1 MTHLINTR
9 LGLVAL
15 LLWLATAAAWAQN
28 ITVTGRVLD
37 TAGQTQPGVT
47 VLEQGATNG
56 TSTDGDG
63 RFSLSNVPGTATLV
77 FSAVGSLTQT
87 VPLNGRTSLEI
98 RLAAN
103 QTELNEVVV
112 TGSRATEGRSNI
124 LTTAPVDVISAREIK
139 AFAQTDVTQILT
151 YIAPSFQSTR
161 QTVTDGTDFVDPA
174 TLRGLGPDQVLV
186 LVNGKRR
193 HTSALVNINGTPGR
207 GSVGTDMNVLPPAA
221 IKRIEVLRDGAAAQ
235 YGSDAI
241 AGVINIQL
249 KDDTTGISVS
259 STAGQTAKSDGQLF
273 QADANL
279 GFGLSHRGFVNV
291 SGQFSNRSYVDRS
304 GLDTAPLIYLG
315 TTGGNYPSGLSSQQK
330 LDLKARDNAL
340 VAQNGFDRRD
350 IRVGSADTRTY
361 GSFVNAAYTLA
372 PGIGL
377 EAYFAGG
384 LTRRTGSSGALYR
397 LPTAVAQ
404 TDASLYPNGFLP
416 FINSTVNDGSAIV
429 GLRGKVFGFAA
440 DLSNTYGRN
449 ALQYDISNT
458 LNASLPV
465 GTSPIR
471 FYAGELA
478 FQQNTTNLGFTRK
491 FVEVGPLA
499 TLNVAFGGEFRVD
512 NFQINA
518 GETGSYILGDRK
530 VNGTPAA
537 AGSQGFAGYRPTD
550 ALNQSRN
557 NVSGY
562 LDLES
567 DLTDKLLVDL
577 AGRAERYSDFGSN
590 VSGKVAARYSL
601 LDGLALRGALS
612 NGFRAPSL
620 QQRYFTNSSTQFI
633 SGELREVLTTSND
646 DAITKAF
653 GIGSLKQEKS
663 TNYSVGLT
671 ARVLKTITLTVDAYQ
686 IDIRDRI
693 VLSSQFSRG
702 NPAVAAILTANPRPG
717 QNPVQGVQFFANAV
731 NTRTRGI
738 DVVAN
743 ERLTLGPDSRLT
755 LTAAANFNETTVR
768 SFNSSATIDNNPS
781 LQNTLFD
788 RAQRARLENG
798 QPRSKIN
805 LSADYGY
812 KIFGLNLRTV
822 RFGEVQTKDAN
833 PARSFIDQTYSAK
846 WVTDLTISAQ
856 VIKNIGLSV
865 GVNNLF
871 NIYPDRLY
879 QDPNNNEQSLSYS
892 TLDGTNRGRFPY
904 NSNQFGFNGAFY
916 FGRVNFTL

>member
-1 MTHLINTR
+1 MIKPTTTR
-9 LGLVAL
+9 IGLVAL
-15 LLWLATAAAWAQN
+15 LLWLTTAATWAQN

-37 TAGQTQPGVT
+37 ATGQTQPGVT
-47 VLEQGATNG
+47 VLQQGTSNG
-56 TSTDGDG
+56 TSTAGDG
-63 RFSLSNVPGTATLV
+63 RFSLGNVPGTATLI

-87 VPLNGRTSLEI
+87 VPLNGRTTLEI

-124 LTTAPVDVISAREIK
+124 LTTSPVDVISAREIK
-139 AFAQTDVTQILT
+139 AYAQTDITQILT

-207 GSVGTDMNVLPPAA
+207 GSVGTDLNVIPPAS

-259 STAGQTAKSDGQLF
+259 STAGQTTKSDGQLF

-279 GFGLSHRGFVNV
+279 GFGLGHRGFVDV

-315 TTGGNYPSGLSSQQK
+315 TSGGNYPSGLTDQQK
-330 LDLKARDNAL
+330 LDLKTRDNAL
-340 VAQNGFDRRD
+340 VAQNGFNRRD

-372 PGIGL
+372 PSIGL
-377 EAYFAGG
+377 EAYFSGG

-404 TDASLYPNGFLP
+404 TDASIYPNGFLP

-449 ALQYDISNT
+449 ALKYNISNT
-458 LNASLPV
+458 LNASLPA
-465 GTSPIR
+465 GSSPTS

-491 FVEVGPLA
+491 FIEVGPLA

-518 GETGSYILGDRK
+518 GETGAYVLGTRL
-530 VNGTPAA
+530 VNGSPAA

-562 LDLES
+562 IDLES
-567 DLTDKLLVDL
+567 DLTDKLLVDV

-590 VSGKVAARYSL
+590 VSGKVAARYSI

-620 QQRYFTNSSTQFI
+620 QQRYFTNSSTQFT
-633 SGELREVLTTSND
+633 SGELREVLTTNND

-663 TNYSVGLT
+663 TNYSLGFT

-693 VLSSQFSRG
+693 VLSSQFSRN

-731 NTRTRGI
+731 NTRTRGVDI
-738 DVVAN
+738 VAN

-822 RFGEVQTKDAN
+822 RFGEVQTKDAD
-833 PARSFIDQTYSAK
+833 PTRSYIDQTFSAK
-846 WVTDLTISAQ
+846 WVTDLTVSAQ

-871 NIYPDRLY
+871 NVYPDRLY
-879 QDPNNNEQSLSYS
+879 QDPNNNEQSLTYT

-904 NSNQFGFNGAFY
+904 GSNQFGFSGAYY

>member
-1 MTHLINTR
+1 MIHPTTTR
-9 LGLVAL
+9 IGLVAL
-15 LLWLATAAAWAQN
+15 LLWLTAATTWAQN
-28 ITVTGRVLD
+28 LTVTGRVLD
-37 TAGQTQPGVT
+37 ATGQTQPGVT
-47 VLEQGATNG
+47 VLQQGTSNG

-63 RFSLSNVPGTATLV
+63 RFSLNNVPGTATLV

-87 VPLNGRTSLEI
+87 VPLNGRTTLEI

-124 LTTAPVDVISAREIK
+124 LTTSPVDVISAREIK
-139 AFAQTDVTQILT
+139 AYAQTDITQILT

-207 GSVGTDMNVLPPAA
+207 GSVGTDMNVIPPAA

-259 STAGQTAKSDGQLF
+259 STAGQTTKSDGQLF

-279 GFGLSHRGFVNV
+279 GFGLGHRGFVDV

-315 TTGGNYPSGLSSQQK
+315 TSGGNYPAGLTDQQK

-340 VAQNGFDRRD
+340 VAQNGFNRRD
-350 IRVGSADTRTY
+350 IRVGGADTRTY
-361 GSFVNAAYTLA
+361 GSFVNAAYTLV
-372 PGIGL
+372 PSIGL
-377 EAYFAGG
+377 EAYFSGG

-397 LPTAVAQ
+397 LPTAVTQ
-404 TDASLYPNGFLP
+404 TDASIYPNGFLP

-449 ALQYDISNT
+449 ALKYNISNT

-465 GTSPIR
+465 GTSPTS

-491 FVEVGPLA
+491 FSEVGPLA

-518 GETGSYILGDRK
+518 GDVGSYILGDRK
-530 VNGTPAA
+530 VNGSPAA

-562 LDLES
+562 VDLES
-567 DLTDKLLVDL
+567 DLTDKLLVDV

-590 VSGKVAARYSL
+590 VSGKVAARYSI

-620 QQRYFTNSSTQFI
+620 QQRYFTNSSTQFT

-663 TNYSVGLT
+663 TNYSLGLT
-671 ARVLKTITLTVDAYQ
+671 ARLFKAITLTVDAYQ

-731 NTRTRGI
+731 NTRTQGI
-738 DVVAN
+738 DIVAN

-822 RFGEVQTKDAN
+822 RFGEVQTKDAD
-833 PARSFIDQTYSAK
+833 PTRSYIDQTFSAK

-856 VIKNIGLSV
+856 VIKNIGLSI

-871 NIYPDRLY
+871 NVYPDRLY
-879 QDPNNNEQSLSYS
+879 QDPNNNEQSLTYT

-904 NSNQFGFNGAFY
+904 GSNQFGFSGAYY

>member
-1 MTHLINTR
+1 M
-9 LGLVAL
+9 AL
-15 LLWLATAAAWAQN
+15 LLWLTTAAAWAQN
-28 ITVTGRVLD
+28 LTVTGRVLD

-47 VLEQGATNG
+47 VLQQGTSNG
-56 TSTDGDG
+56 TSTDGAG

-87 VPLNGRTSLEI
+87 VPLNGRATLEI

-139 AFAQTDVTQILT
+139 AYAQTDVTQILT

-207 GSVGTDMNVLPPAA
+207 GSVGTDMNVIPPAA
-221 IKRIEVLRDGAAAQ
+221 IKRSEVLRDGAAAQ

-279 GFGLSHRGFVNV
+279 GFGLNHRGFVNV

-315 TTGGNYPSGLSSQQK
+315 TSGGNYPSGLTDQQK
-330 LDLKARDNAL
+330 IDLKTRDNAL
-340 VAQNGFDRRD
+340 VAQNGFNRRD
-350 IRVGSADTRTY
+350 IRVGSSDTRTY
-361 GSFVNAAYTLA
+361 GSFVNAAYTLVPA
-372 PGIGL
+372 IGL

-397 LPTAVAQ
+397 LPTAVTQ
-404 TDASLYPNGFLP
+404 TDASIYPNGFLP

-449 ALQYDISNT
+449 ALKYNISNT

-465 GTSPIR
+465 GTSPTS

-491 FVEVGPLA
+491 FNEVGPLA

-518 GETGSYILGDRK
+518 GETGSYILIDRK
-530 VNGTPAA
+530 VNGSPAA
-537 AGSQGFAGYRPTD
+537 AGSQGFAGYRPSD

-590 VSGKVAARYSL
+590 VSGKVAARYSI

-620 QQRYFTNSSTQFI
+620 QQRYFTNSSTQFT

-671 ARVLKTITLTVDAYQ
+671 ARLFKTITLTVNAYQ

-731 NTRTRGI
+731 NTRTQGI
-738 DVVAN
+738 DIVAN

-755 LTAAANFNETTVR
+755 LTAAANFNETVVR

-822 RFGEVQTKDAN
+822 RFGEVQTRDADL
-833 PARSFIDQTYSAK
+833 ARSFIDQTFSAK

-879 QDPNNNEQSLSYS
+879 QDPNNNEQSLAYS

-916 FGRVNFTL
+916 FGRVNFML